1 MSKREQEIVS
11 AVLEDFKKRQEAR
24 RPVELNWRLNM
35 NFVIGNQFSE
45 ISPRGD
51 VEEYGRQY
59 FWQCREVY
67 NHIAPIL
74 ETRLSK
80 LARVKAQASVRP
92 SSSDDADRASAEVA
106 TKLIRAVSADNGF
119 SALMS
124 EANVWSE
131 VTGSAF
137 YKVTWDTQKG
147 MALTADGTLR
157 EGDVK
162 ITVCPPFEIFPENI
176 AVAELDAQ
184 PSLMHVKVMG
194 VGDVFRIWGKRVEG
208 RTLNVFSFENADVLG
223 GLGYHA
229 TVPKMV
235 TEAREDAALVIE
247 KYEMPSESHPEGRLI
262 IVAGEA
268 LVHDGPLPYING
280 EDGTRGYPFAK
291 QVCLESLGNFFGG
304 SVVERIIPVQRAY
317 NAVKNRKHEFMNRIA
332 MGVLAV
338 EDGSVDTD
346 ALEEEGLPPGK
357 ILVYRQGSAPPVM
370 LNAGQV
376 PAEFGREEEKLLNE
390 FVMISGVS
398 EVTTYS
404 QVPSNVASGTAIS
417 LLLEQDDTRISLT
430 ADSLREAVKR
440 IGRHII
446 RLYKQ
451 FADAPRMKRVVG
463 EGGEVEVM
471 QFRAGDL
478 GSEDVTFDTE
488 NEIEDS
494 LSTRRAMVYDLL
506 GLGLFADE
514 NGIIPARTKT
524 KLLEILGFGNWEQS
538 RDADEAHLAKAEREN
553 FELKSRDVVP
563 DPVDDHALH
572 ITEHTKLCVSAP
584 CEKNEKFRAR
594 VTAHINKHK
603 ELAALAGN
611 VAELE
616 RRFGGEDGKEG

>member
-92 SSSDDADRASAEVA
+92 SSPDDADRASAEVA

-229 TVPKMV
+229 TVPKIV

-262 IVAGEA
+262 IVAGET

-616 RRFGGEDGKEG
+616 RRFGGENGKEG